1 MARSAMDRIRRAA
14 RGMLP
19 ALAVVM
25 TISLSGCGSSDESST
40 PPANGSQ
47 PATAATTTGGTG
59 SEKSAG
65 PEGNAAGVP
74 DPCKLVSR
82 QEAEQL
88 AGTALGSPEST
99 PERCVYTAPP
109 DGPTGQVEIF
119 SGQTAQDY
127 LTAERGIGHTL
138 TPLPGIGKEAYIED
152 YAVFV
157 NVNDFWVSI
166 VLARNNDPAEN
177 RGPLENLARTV
188 AGRI

>member
-1 MARSAMDRIRRAA
+1 MDRIRRAA

-25 TISLSGCGSSDESST
+25 TISLAGCGSSDEAST
-40 PPANGSQ
+40 PPADGSQ
-47 PATAATTTGGTG
+47 PATATTTGGTG
-59 SEKSAG
+59 SGKSAG
-65 PEGNAAGVP
+65 PAGNAAGVP

-82 QEAEQL
+82 PEAEQL